1 MKIRNGF
8 VSNSSSSS
16 FVVIGVLNDGEYE
29 ERIESDEIKGISSF
43 YIEEPSDYVTG
54 IRISSGEELEFNNI
68 SIEKILEYSKIVSEK
83 LGVDPNTV
91 ELVSGAQY
99 C

>member
-91 ELVSGAQY
+91 ELVSGTQY